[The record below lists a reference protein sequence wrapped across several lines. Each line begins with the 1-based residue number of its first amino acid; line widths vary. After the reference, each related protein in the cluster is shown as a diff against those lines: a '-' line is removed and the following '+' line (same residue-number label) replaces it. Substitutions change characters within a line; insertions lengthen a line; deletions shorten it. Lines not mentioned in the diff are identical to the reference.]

1 MEYNTTRTD
10 LILREYGRNFHK
22 LVDHV
27 NGVKEKEKRN
37 ELSKT
42 LVDMMKVTHP
52 SLGDQ
57 SELEAK
63 LWDDLYIMSDYSLDI
78 DSPYPKPA
86 KKLKSDASD
95 RLHYPKSKIRY
106 RHYGKKIE
114 LLIEEACKLKK
125 EEDREAAVI
134 HIGKIMKSFF
144 GMWNKESI
152 DNKVIV
158 ENIKELSNNKLTIDI
173 EKVKELN
180 LFHKVT
186 RERGSKSYHS
196 KKHHHKSGHHKSGH
210 HKSNHYKSNRPFR
223 KKRMQ

>member
-22 LVDHV
+22 LVDHI

>member
-22 LVDHV
+22 LVDHI

-57 SELEAK
+57 RELEAK

>member
-1 MEYNTTRTD
+1 MEYNTTRSN

-22 LVDHV
+22 LVDHIK
-27 NGVKEKEKRN
+27 GIKEKEKRN

-52 SLGDQ
+52 SFSDQ
-57 SELEAK
+57 SEVEAK
-63 LWDDLYIMSDYSLDI
+63 LWDDLFIMSDYSLDI
-78 DSPYPKPA
+78 DSPYPIPE
-86 KKLKSDASD
+86 KKSKDDMSK
-95 RLHYPKSKIRY
+95 RLDYPKNKIRY

-114 LLIEEACKLKK
+114 LLIKEACKLKN
-125 EEDREAAVI
+125 EEDKEAAVI

-152 DNKVIV
+152 DNNVIV

-196 KKHHHKSGHHKSGH
+196 KKHHHKP
-210 HKSNHYKSNRPFR
+210 NRPFR
-223 KKRMQ
+223 KRRMQ

>member
-1 MEYNTTRTD
+1 
-10 LILREYGRNFHK
+10 
-22 LVDHV
+22 
-27 NGVKEKEKRN
+27 
-37 ELSKT
+37 
-42 LVDMMKVTHP
+42 MMKITHP

>member
-22 LVDHV
+22 LVDHI
-27 NGVKEKEKRN
+27 NGIKEKEKRN

-196 KKHHHKSGHHKSGH
+196 KKHHHKSGHHKS
-210 HKSNHYKSNRPFR
+210 NHYKSNRPFR